1 MTQTECEPVAVSR
14 TIASSARDIFRI
26 LSDPGSHCLIDGS
39 AMLREYA
46 SDSVITGIGEVF
58 VMNMNNT
65 EMGDYEITNHVVDYE
80 PDRRIG
86 WKPVLS
92 GASRAEDSEDIGIRN
107 RHRWIYEL
115 TPSGPGITLVTEI
128 FDCSASPAWLRKAVA
143 NGKRWVEAMTTTLER
158 LDELCTAQET
168 EGCQMDVT
176 KAALL
181 LSLEAQRAHVL
192 GCLEGLNVEDL
203 SRPVLPTGWNCL
215 GLLQHLALD
224 VERFWFPTTMAGEEV
239 DDERDDS
246 GSAWS
251 VVPGTTAEEVFDLY
265 RAEMARA
272 NAVIEA
278 TPLETPPK
286 NWPDFFGDWRLP
298 DLRAVMLHV
307 ITETACHAGHLD
319 AARELIDGG
328 TWLALG

>member
-1 MTQTECEPVAVSR
+1 MHCATDELKDVGASLVRAGKEGAQMTQTECEPVAVSR

-128 FDCSASPAWLRKAVA
+128 FDCSASSTWLRKAVA
-143 NGKRWVEAMTTTLER
+143 NGKRWVEAMTTTMER

-168 EGCQMDVT
+168 EGRQMDVT

-203 SRPVLPTGWNCL
+203 NRPVLPTGWNCL

-246 GSAWS
+246 ASAWS
-251 VVPGTTAEEVFDLY
+251 VVPGTAAEE
-265 RAEMARA
+265 
-272 NAVIEA
+272 
-278 TPLETPPK
+278 
-286 NWPDFFGDWRLP
+286 
-298 DLRAVMLHV
+298 
-307 ITETACHAGHLD
+307 
-319 AARELIDGG
+319 
-328 TWLALG
+328 LA